1 MICLQPDAQKKTNGL
16 SAIPRD
22 VASVVLVDP
31 GYWVKL
37 NQLVKTCK
45 PIIDAIGNV
54 ESCDCNL
61 ANCMLELI

>member
-1 MICLQPDAQKKTNGL
+1 M
-16 SAIPRD
+16 
-22 VASVVLVDP
+22 LVDP

-45 PIIDAIGNV
+45 PIIDAIGNI
-54 ESCDCNL
+54 ESHDCNL